1 MCTVEK
7 TNWQL
12 VLFVKEHH
20 YSELKINYSFKDQ
33 Q

>member
-7 TNWQL
+7 INWQL

-20 YSELKINYSFKDQ
+20 YSEIKIYHSFKVQ
-33 Q
+33 H

>member
-20 YSELKINYSFKDQ
+20 YAEIKINYSFKNQ
-33 Q
+33 H